1 MGVFPEKRIE
11 FRRIKLN
18 TLYTKVLLYAYPNIE
33 SLVDQIDELVEKK
46 AITSMDATSP
56 CLDICNSIISLI
68 KEKDLYLDL
77 LVTLDGILENL
88 TEYEK
93 MCIEYK
99 YFLVRD
105 KDKFVGFDYTS
116 KQYFR
121 HQNKILE
128 KIRKRLDKK
137 GYDDNFFREK
147 YLPIK
152 FFKALLRGVKE
163 KEKHVNKNKKSKE
176 CLLDKKACA

>member
-1 MGVFPEKRIE
+1 M
-11 FRRIKLN
+11 N

-46 AITSMDATSP
+46 SITSMDSTLP
-56 CLDICNSIISLI
+56 CIEICNSIIGLI
-68 KEKDLYLDL
+68 HEKDLYLDL
-77 LVTLDGILENL
+77 MVALDGIFDGLS
-88 TEYEK
+88 EYEK

-105 KDKFVGFDYTS
+105 KVKFADFDYTS

-121 HQNKILE
+121 NQNKILE

-137 GYDDNFFREK
+137 GFDDEFFK
-147 YLPIK
+147 QKFLPIK
-152 FFKALLRGVKE
+152 FFKSLLLGVKE
-163 KEKHVNKNKKSKE
+163 REKLISRNKKSND
-176 CLLDKKACA
+176 LILDDKK

>member
-1 MGVFPEKRIE
+1 M
-11 FRRIKLN
+11 N

-33 SLVDQIDELVEKK
+33 SLIDQIDELVEKK
-46 AITSMDATSP
+46 AITSMDSTLP
-56 CLDICNSIISLI
+56 CIEICNSMISLI

-77 LVTLDGILENL
+77 MVTLDGIFEGL

-105 KDKFVGFDYTS
+105 KQKFANFDYVS

-121 HQNKILE
+121 SQNKILE
-128 KIRKRLDKK
+128 KVRKRLEKK
-137 GYDDNFFREK
+137 GYDDVFFKEK
-147 YLPIK
+147 YMPIK

-163 KEKHVNKNKKSKE
+163 REKYINKNKKKIE
-176 CLLDKKACA
+176 NCLTDKKAIA

>member
-1 MGVFPEKRIE
+1 M
-11 FRRIKLN
+11 N
-18 TLYTKVLLYAYPNIE
+18 NLYTKVLLYAYPNIE
-33 SLVDQIDELVEKK
+33 SLIDQIDELVEKK
-46 AITSMDATSP
+46 AYTSMDSTLP

-68 KEKDLYLDL
+68 KEKDLYLNL
-77 LVTLDGILENL
+77 LVTLDGIFDTL

-93 MCIEYK
+93 TCIEYK

-105 KDKFVGFDYTS
+105 KSKFAGFDYTS

-121 HQNKILE
+121 NQNKILD
-128 KIRKRLDKK
+128 KIRKRLIKK
-137 GYDDNFFREK
+137 GYDDNFFKEN

-163 KEKHVNKNKKSKE
+163 KEKHVNKNKKRTE
-176 CLLDKKACA
+176 NIIDKKAIA